1 MTKEKFEI
9 PTAVDAAILQYAAA
23 KKFKRQRWYWSVPA
37 RAAAVALLALGI
49 GYMQFD
55 MADKKVEAAVVTA
68 ELDTADW
75 AAFEEKLEFVDDAIF
90 SEANYLAQL

>member
-9 PTAVDAAILQYAAA
+9 PTEVDAAILQYAAA
-23 KKFKRQRWYWSVPA
+23 KKFSRQRWYWSVPA

-49 GYMQFD
+49 GYMQFY
-55 MADKKVEAAVVTA
+55 MAEKKLEKTVVTA
-68 ELDTADW
+68 ELDNADW
-75 AAFEEKLEFVDDAIF
+75 TAFEEKLEFVDDAIF